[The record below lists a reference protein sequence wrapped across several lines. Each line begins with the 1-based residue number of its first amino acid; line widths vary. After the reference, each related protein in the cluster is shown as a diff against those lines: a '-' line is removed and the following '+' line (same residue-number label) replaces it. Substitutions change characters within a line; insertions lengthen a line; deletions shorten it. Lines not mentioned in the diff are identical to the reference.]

1 MHKLTSFLMAMLI
14 GVAQAA
20 AAIEPVDP
28 FWRNA
33 TVYFMLPDRFSN
45 GDTTNDFPYGR
56 KDNAAYLRGF
66 EGGDLRGV
74 IDKIEAGYFSDLGV
88 DAIWMAP
95 VIENIHGFNDS
106 DKRTYA
112 FHGYWPKDWTAVDAN
127 FGTEV
132 ELAELIDAA
141 HSRGIRVLM
150 DVILNHTG
158 PVTEQDPAWPITWL
172 RDGQQCD
179 WSDYTGNV
187 ECAIHANLT
196 DILTESEEAVELP
209 PQLVE
214 KWKREGR
221 LEQEQRE
228 LEVFFERTGYP
239 RAPKYYLIKWLTDWV
254 REYGVD
260 GFRVDTV
267 KHVEAEAWATLKK
280 EADLALE
287 EWKAKNPH
295 KKLNDRDF
303 FMVGEVYH
311 FGVNNYGPTVGR
323 AYDYSDKKVDFYQYG
338 FDSLINF
345 DFAQVAGQSHE
356 EIFSSYSSALNNSDL
371 KGLGVLNYLGS
382 HDDHHSFDRER
393 QQTKSSATKL
403 MLAPGAVQI
412 YYGDELARPMI
423 DKRAY
428 GDASMR
434 TNMNWDDLKKPE
446 IRKLLAHWQKLG
458 QFRQAHP
465 AVGAGEHQKLAD
477 NPYTFA
483 RTLSGEQ
490 PVVVALDVPQG
501 KKTISVKGVFAD
513 GLELMDYYSG
523 KRTKVKVG
531 KVTLVTD
538 GELLLLSAKLKN
550 K

>member
-14 GVAQAA
+14 GVVQAA

-45 GDTTNDFPYGR
+45 GDKTNDFPYGR

-74 IDKIEAGYFSDLGV
+74 VEKIEAGYFSDLGV
-88 DAIWMAP
+88 NAIWMAP
-95 VIENIHGFNDS
+95 VIENIHGYNDS

-127 FGTEV
+127 FGTEA
-132 ELAELIDAA
+132 ELAELIDVA

-158 PVTEQDPAWPITWL
+158 PATEQDPAWPITWL

-179 WSDYTGNV
+179 WSDYAGNV

-214 KWKREGR
+214 KWEREGR
-221 LEQEQRE
+221 LEQERRE
-228 LEVFFERTGYP
+228 LDVFFERTGYP

-267 KHVEAEAWATLKK
+267 KHVEAEAWAVLKK
-280 EADLALE
+280 EADLALAD
-287 EWKAKNPH
+287 WKAKNPH
-295 KKLNDRDF
+295 KKLDDRDF
-303 FMVGEVYH
+303 FMMGEVYH

-323 AYDYSDKKVDFYQYG
+323 TYDYSDKKVDFYQHG

-345 DFAQVAGQSHE
+345 DFAQVAGQSPE
-356 EIFSSYSSALNNSDL
+356 EIFSSYSTALNNSDL

-393 QQTKSSATKL
+393 QQTISSATKL

-434 TNMNWDDLKKPE
+434 TKMNWGDLKKPE
-446 IRKLLAHWQKLG
+446 TRKLLAHWQKLG

-465 AVGAGEHQKLAD
+465 AVGAGEHQKLVD
-477 NPYTFA
+477 KPYTFA

-490 PVVVALDVPQG
+490 PVVVALDLPQG
-501 KKTISVKGVFAD
+501 EKTVSVKGVFAD
-513 GLELMDYYSG
+513 GSELMDYYSG
-523 KRTKVKVG
+523 KRAKVKAG

-538 GELLLLSAKLKN
+538 GELLLLSAKLMN